1 MHQSKSILIVDDD
14 EDDKDLFLEALKN
27 VDSSIVCMSAANGEE
42 ALRLLQNL
50 EHSMPNLIFLD
61 MNMPRMD
68 GKECL
73 IAIKKMENLQH
84 IPVIIY
90 TTTSRN
96 EDMEEMKKKGAVHFL
111 TKPTEFDKISSEIKY
126 VLNRWC

>member
-1 MHQSKSILIVDDD
+1 MQNKSILIVDDD
-14 EDDKDLFLEALKN
+14 EDDRDIFLEALKN
-27 VDSSIVCMSAANGEE
+27 VDSSINCMSATNGEE
-42 ALRLLQNL
+42 ALRILQNVKI
-50 EHSMPNLIFLD
+50 PTPDVIFLD

-73 IAIKKMENLQH
+73 TEIKKTEKLQH

-90 TTTSRN
+90 TTTSRT
-96 EDMEEMKKKGAVHFL
+96 EDIEEMKRKGAVHFL

-126 VLNRWC
+126 VLNKWC